1 MQIDDQSVQVEN
13 GEVKEFEISDETIK
27 RRERME
33 KNEKWKEQY
42 LIKELQRHLP
52 DATEEQLQRTIEG
65 SHKIY
70 EKLLEKIK
78 LSKER
83 RILPNSFE
91 ESLSVRTEEYKA
103 LFPNDDL

>member
-13 GEVKEFEISDETIK
+13 GEIKEFKVSDETIK

-52 DATEEQLQRTIEG
+52 DATEEQLQSTIEG
-65 SHKIY
+65 SHKLY
-70 EKLLEKIK
+70 EKLLQKIN

-83 RILPNSFE
+83 RIMPDSFE
-91 ESLSVRTEEYKA
+91 ESLSVRT
-103 LFPNDDL
+103 